1 MKAAFLLFAL
11 LSCSQFSSNP
21 EKLAGHSELYSSPDS
36 DDAVSLSKSERR
48 LVIVTTN
55 DLRGQIEARQ
65 ETAKDKHSPEQ
76 ARISVGGAE
85 VFARYLTVLRKKYP
99 KEVILLDAGNSLA
112 GSLVSRISSAKAI
125 LDFFTKLNYDA
136 VTFSAS
142 DLAAGP
148 NLKKPVTPE
157 SWMPELIDSAK
168 APVIVSNLISLKTTQ
183 PADWGGMTP
192 QLLKDVNGIKVGIVG
207 LLADDLPS
215 KLDTNV
221 LNGYYVEPAIQSFL
235 KQARSLRLKG
245 ADVIIVLMHGGISCG
260 IERSREKGLP
270 LSKVNFDPMDPTICD
285 TGGSLAQFLNAIP
298 AGSADLVVTG
308 GGPGKIANVIN
319 GTPVLQAFGQGS
331 SFARIDLVWST
342 KDKMLVTNKLRIH
355 QPIRLCHRFFKK
367 SDDCYTED
375 ETIDHREL
383 LPARYLGEDIFPDA
397 KTAAWLEFWR
407 EQVASDLEP
416 LIEIP
421 ATSTLNEN
429 LTQAMMTATETQAV
443 VNDETSS
450 LLNLPLGVSTW
461 RDVLKS
467 KAAHQRLVTVKMT
480 IEQLRILKDHF
491 SELRWHD
498 RLNEE
503 QFSHLEEITLVVPE
517 KIWQKKLHPY
527 AKEQS
532 ISTQGFLSPLIVADS
547 LISWEQDSVGVQASG
562 RSPAL
567 PHNQ

>member
-1 MKAAFLLFAL
+1 MKAALFLLAL
-11 LSCSQFSSNP
+11 LSCSQFRSSP

-85 VFARYLTVLRKKYP
+85 VFARYLTILREKYP
-99 KEVILLDAGNSLA
+99 KEVLLLDAGNSLS

-148 NLKKPVTPE
+148 NLKKPVAPE
-157 SWMPELIDSAK
+157 SWMPELIESAK
-168 APVIVSNLISLKTTQ
+168 APVLVSNLISLKTTQ
-183 PADWGGMTP
+183 PVDWGGTLP
-192 QLLKDVNGIKVGIVG
+192 QLLKDVNGVKVGIIG
-207 LLADDLPS
+207 LLADDLPN
-215 KLDTNV
+215 KLDANV

-245 ADVIIVLMHGGISCG
+245 ADVIIVLIHGGMSCG
-260 IERSREKGLP
+260 LERSREKGLP

-285 TGGSLAQFLNAIP
+285 TEGSLAQFLNAIP

-308 GGPGKIANVIN
+308 GSTSKIANVVN

-342 KDKMLVTNKLRIH
+342 RDKMLVTNKLRIH

-367 SDDCYTED
+367 TDDCYTED
-375 ETIDHREL
+375 ESIDHREL
-383 LPARYLGEDIFPDA
+383 APARFLGEDIFPDA

-407 EQVASDLEP
+407 EQVESHLEP
-416 LIEIP
+416 LIENP
-421 ATSTLNEN
+421 STTTLNEK
-429 LTQAMMTATETQAV
+429 LSEALMSATEAQVAV
-443 VNDETSS
+443 TDDSRS
-450 LLNLPLGVSTW
+450 ILKLPLGISTW
-461 RDVLKS
+461 RDLLKD
-467 KAAHQRLVTVKMT
+467 KAAHQRLVTVKMSV
-480 IEQLRILKDHF
+480 EQLRLLKDHF
-491 SELRWHD
+491 SELNWHD
-498 RLNEE
+498 RLSEE
-503 QFSHLEEITLVVPE
+503 QFSHLEEITLVTPE

-532 ISTQGFLSPLIVADS
+532 IATQGSLSPLIVADT
-547 LISWEQDSVGVQASG
+547 LISWQHDTVGVQASG

>member
-1 MKAAFLLFAL
+1 MKVALILLAL
-11 LSCSQFSSNP
+11 LSCSQFRNNP
-21 EKLAGHSELYSSPDS
+21 EKLMGHLELYSAPKD

-76 ARISVGGAE
+76 ARISIGGAE
-85 VFARYLTVLRKKYP
+85 VFARYLKILREKYP
-99 KEVILLDAGNSLA
+99 KEVLLLDAGNSLA

-136 VTFSAS
+136 ITFSDS

-148 NLKKPVTPE
+148 NLKKSVSPD
-157 SWMPELIDSAK
+157 SWMPELIESTK
-168 APVIVSNLISLKTTQ
+168 APVVVSNLISLKTTQ
-183 PADWGGMTP
+183 PVDWGGTRP
-192 QLLKDVNGIKVGIVG
+192 QLLKEVNGVQVGIIG

-215 KLDTNV
+215 KLDANA

-245 ADVIIVLMHGGISCG
+245 ADVVIVLMHGGLRCG
-260 IERSREKGLP
+260 LERAKEKGLP

-285 TGGSLAQFLNAIP
+285 TEGSLSQFLNAIP

-342 KDKMLVTNKLRIH
+342 RDKMLVTNKLRVH

-367 SDDCYTED
+367 TDDCYTED
-375 ETIDHREL
+375 ESIDHREL
-383 LPARYLGEDIFPDA
+383 APARFLGEDIFPDP

-407 EQVASDLEP
+407 EQVVSQLEP
-416 LIEIP
+416 LIENPTASHLNKKIYEALMA
-421 ATSTLNEN
+421 ATAA
-429 LTQAMMTATETQAV
+429 QV
-443 VNDETSS
+443 VVTDEAQQI
-450 LLNLPLGVSTW
+450 LKLPLGTNTW
-461 RDVLKS
+461 RDLLKS
-467 KAAHQRLVTVKMT
+467 KAAQERLVTVKLNS
-480 IEQLRILKDHF
+480 EQLRLLRDHF

-498 RLNEE
+498 R
-503 QFSHLEEITLVVPE
+503 FSQADSTALDEFTLVVPE
-517 KIWQKKLHPY
+517 KIWQKKLQPY

-532 ISTQGFLSPLIVADS
+532 IPSQGVLSNLIVADS
-547 LISWEQDSVGVQASG
+547 LISWQQDSVGLRASG

-567 PHNQ
+567 PRNQ